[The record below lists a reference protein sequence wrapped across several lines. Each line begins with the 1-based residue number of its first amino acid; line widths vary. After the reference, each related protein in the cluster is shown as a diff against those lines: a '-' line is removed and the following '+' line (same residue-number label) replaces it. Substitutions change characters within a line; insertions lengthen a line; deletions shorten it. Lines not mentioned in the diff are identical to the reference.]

1 MDPVVRSMA
10 YIMYLDCFLFV
21 SQSREI
27 SQARGNSNCI
37 YLPHQTAE
45 PPLIP
50 KNIRKIRQFTSYIM
64 VQDTKVIPIF
74 MLPGQ
79 DVEVSPRPL
88 ISASYHPNRHRN
100 KRIFPVQISLR
111 EPSLRIQLY
120 SISST
125 SLPKIL
131 AADGG

>member
-1 MDPVVRSMA
+1 MHIGGS
-10 YIMYLDCFLFV
+10 LFV

-27 SQARGNSNCI
+27 SQARGNRNCI

-64 VQDTKVIPIF
+64 VRDTKVIPIF

-79 DVEVSPRPL
+79 DVEVSPPPIDLCFIPPRP
-88 ISASYHPNRHRN
+88 P
-100 KRIFPVQISLR
+100 P
-111 EPSLRIQLY
+111 
-120 SISST
+120 
-125 SLPKIL
+125 
-131 AADGG
+131 